1 MINSFY
7 KYITLIIFLF
17 AYNYGKSDQ
26 PNALQVLKKVEKK
39 LVSSSM
45 YAELNITI
53 KRPRWTKN
61 MTLNTWSKGSDY
73 AAAYVSS
80 PEKDK
85 GTVYIKTTNN
95 VYNYL
100 PRIRKT
106 VKLPATMLNQ
116 SWMGTDLSAD
126 DLVKLTRLAN
136 DYSAK
141 IIGSQ
146 KVSGRDCYEIELLP
160 KSSADVLWGK
170 LLLYIDKIE
179 YIQLKTVFYDED
191 ISVVNTLVCSELKVF
206 DGRKLASR
214 LVMTPA
220 NKTGYQTTI
229 VYSKIIFDKLIPDSF
244 FSKENIAKIKP

>member
-1 MINSFY
+1 M
-7 KYITLIIFLF
+7 
-17 AYNYGKSDQ
+17 
-26 PNALQVLKKVEKK
+26 V
-39 LVSSSM
+39 
-45 YAELNITI
+45 
-53 KRPRWTKN
+53 
-61 MTLNTWSKGSDY
+61 KGSDY

>member
-1 MINSFY
+1 MINSFC

-17 AYNYGKSDQ
+17 AYNYGKADQ

>member
-1 MINSFY
+1 MINSFC
-7 KYITLIIFLF
+7 KYIILIVFLF
-17 AYNYGKSDQ
+17 SYNYGKADE
-26 PNALQVLKKVEKK
+26 PNALQVLKKVEQK

-45 YAELNITI
+45 YAELEITI

-61 MTLNTWSKGSDY
+61 MTLNTWSKGSNY
-73 AAAYVSS
+73 AAAYVSG

-85 GTVYIKTTNN
+85 GTVYMKTGNN

-100 PRIRKT
+100 PKIRKT
-106 VKLPATMLNQ
+106 IKLPATMLNQ

-146 KVSGRDCYEIELLP
+146 DISGRDCYKIELLP

-191 ISVVNTLVCSELKVF
+191 LSVVNTLVCSELKEF
-206 DGRKLASR
+206 DGKKLASK

-229 VYSKIIFDKLIPDSF
+229 VYSKIIFDRLIPNSF